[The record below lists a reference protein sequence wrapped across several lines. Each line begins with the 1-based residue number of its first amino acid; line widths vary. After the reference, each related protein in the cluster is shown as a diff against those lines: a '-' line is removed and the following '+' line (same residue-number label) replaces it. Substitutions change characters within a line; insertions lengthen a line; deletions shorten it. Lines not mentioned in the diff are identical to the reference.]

1 MSLSAYLAESVVP
14 HADRWDREERIPRA
28 VLADLAGFGL
38 LGASV
43 PDDRARRGL
52 SVVQWGEALE
62 AVGEA
67 SMSLLSVL
75 TVHAMCTFAVARW
88 LEPEAQEEW
97 LADLLAGGKLG
108 GFALTEPGV
117 GSDAKAVTTQLAD
130 AGDHWRLTGVKRW
143 ISASEIVDV
152 FLVVGQSPKGLTAVL
167 VPRETPGLT
176 ITPISGVLGFRA
188 ARQCELNFNDV
199 VVPKRWTLGGEGMGF
214 THVANSAL
222 DVGRFCVAC
231 GSTGLIRAC
240 VRASVDYA
248 HSRQQFGTR
257 LSHHQLIQAMIAD
270 MATSLQAAGALW
282 RRAAQSREELLP
294 GSIMETTTA
303 KYFAATA
310 CARAANDTVQI
321 HGANGCGPDYPV
333 QRYFRDARVTELI
346 EGSNQ
351 MQQLMIALDALT
363 TFSSRRKR

>member
-1 MSLSAYLAESVVP
+1 MSLSAYLAESVAP

-43 PDDRARRGL
+43 PDERARQGL
-52 SVVQWGEALE
+52 TVVKWGEALE

-75 TVHAMCTFAVARW
+75 TVHAMCTYAVARW
-88 LEPEAQEEW
+88 LEPEAQQEW
-97 LADLLAGGKLG
+97 LADLLAGAKLG

-117 GSDAKAVTTQLAD
+117 GSDAKAVTTQFAD
-130 AGDHWRLTGVKRW
+130 AGDHWRLTGAKRW
-143 ISASEIVDV
+143 ISSSEIVDV
-152 FLVVGQSPKGLTAVL
+152 LLVVGQAPKGLTAVL

-188 ARQCELNFNDV
+188 ARQCELNFNEV

-214 THVANSAL
+214 SQVGNSAL

-248 HSRQQFGTR
+248 HNRRQFGVR

-270 MATSLQAAGALW
+270 MATAYQAANALW
-282 RRAAQSREELLP
+282 RQAAQSREELQP
-294 GSIMETTTA
+294 SSIMETTTA
-303 KYFAATA
+303 KYFAAKA

-351 MQQLMIALDALT
+351 MQQIMIALDALS
-363 TFSSRRKR
+363 TFASRRKR